1 MPIKNLYYVTIVG
14 KNRLFT
20 TVSKFSQ
27 TCSFHTTILLGLL
40 LCSPT
45 LMREKRA
52 HYVHWCSSDACLFS
66 VFWTICLA
74 SHTQSHGHG
83 RPRCQDYLFMR
94 LNQAYDGLR
103 IPSAGAPVSFPEQE
117 GHESCIAPPC
127 HTRDTR
133 RVARATRWEVRGP
146 AWEVRETQRD
156 ERESIWTSDLT

>member
-1 MPIKNLYYVTIVG
+1 MWVVAKS
-14 KNRLFT
+14 RLFT
-20 TVSKFSQ
+20 TVCKFSQ
-27 TCSFHTTILLGLL
+27 PPSFHTTILFCSL

-52 HYVHWCSSDACLFS
+52 HYGHWCSSDACLFS
-66 VFWTICLA
+66 VFSTICLPW
-74 SHTQSHGHG
+74 HTQSHGHG

-103 IPSAGAPVSFPEQE
+103 IPSAGAPVSFPERE
-117 GHESCIAPPC
+117 GHESCIAPPG

-133 RVARATRWEVRGP
+133 RVATVTLREVRGP